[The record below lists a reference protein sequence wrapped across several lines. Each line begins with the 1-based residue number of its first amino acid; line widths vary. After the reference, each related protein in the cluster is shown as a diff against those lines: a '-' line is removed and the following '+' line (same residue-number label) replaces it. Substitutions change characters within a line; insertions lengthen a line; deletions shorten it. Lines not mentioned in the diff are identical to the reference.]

1 MMDKENLIK
10 RYLNALNNSDLKAI
24 IDLFEEDAIV
34 YSPLY
39 NEMSADFFYQN
50 LFQDTTKSKTKLI
63 DIFYGKSNCVACY
76 FQYEWT
82 LKDGTLYPF
91 YCVDVFEISSE
102 NKFKKLRIIYDTAG
116 IRKIFSSLH

>member
-39 NEMSADFFYQN
+39 NEMSADFFIKIYFKIQQN
-50 LFQDTTKSKTKLI
+50 QKQ
-63 DIFYGKSNCVACY
+63 N
-76 FQYEWT
+76 
-82 LKDGTLYPF
+82 
-91 YCVDVFEISSE
+91 
-102 NKFKKLRIIYDTAG
+102 
-116 IRKIFSSLH
+116 